1 VNYYRPFPEPL
12 TALEISMRIKQGQDP
27 VFKDRV
33 LINNPSFPGIQRK
46 SGAGKWVGAVLLASS
61 LGGAAYYFYPTS
73 NTTSQPVPATPV
85 ETVAA
90 KPSEVKPTLKPST
103 AAHKAHEPSKPAV
116 VAAPQPDTAES
127 LLNKARGQIAKLRLT
142 SPEGDNA
149 YATYQ
154 ALMKLDPKQ
163 AQSILD
169 EIVGWYV
176 EQNNKLIEKEK
187 FSEAHKNYEKLR
199 ELAPQHS
206 SVPKLFDD
214 ILLALKH
221 RIEVQLA
228 AEHVLLPKN
237 DSAFAHYQELHN
249 LAPEQAAT
257 KQVLQKLVTA
267 LMSKV
272 KKQVFSEHYLSPKDD
287 NAFDT
292 YQVLL
297 KIAPEHKEVKE
308 AVVRMAKRLHTLATQ
323 EEKANKLKDG
333 LETVHKALKLAPEDK
348 PLLQLQARLETE
360 KTGKKTKN

>member
-1 VNYYRPFPEPL
+1 
-12 TALEISMRIKQGQDP
+12 MRIKQGQDP

-33 LINNPSFPGIQRK
+33 LINTPNYPGIQRK
-46 SGAGKWVGAVLLASS
+46 SGAGKWVGAALLASS
-61 LGGAAYYFYPTS
+61 LGGAGYYFYPTS
-73 NTTSQPVPATPV
+73 NTGVQPLPTTPV
-85 ETVAA
+85 ETLAA
-90 KPSEVKPTLKPST
+90 KPSEVKESKPASKPTPVHKP
-103 AAHKAHEPSKPAV
+103 HEPSKPAV
-116 VAAPQPDTAES
+116 VAATPQPDTAES

-154 ALMKLDPKQ
+154 ALVKLDPKQ
-163 AQSILD
+163 ASPILD
-169 EIVGWYV
+169 DIVAWYV
-176 EQNNKLIEKEK
+176 EQNKKLIEKEK
-187 FSEAHKNYEKLR
+187 FSEAHKNYAKLR
-199 ELAPQHS
+199 ELAPQHA
-206 SVPKLFDD
+206 SVPKLFED
-214 ILLALKH
+214 ILQALKH

-237 DSAFAHYQELHN
+237 DSALTHYQELHN

-257 KQVLQKLVTA
+257 KQVLQKLVAA

-272 KKQVFSEHYLSPKDD
+272 KKQVFSEHYLAPKDD

-308 AVVRMAKRLHTLATQ
+308 AVARMAKRLHGLAVQ
-323 EEKANKLKDG
+323 EEKANKLKES

-348 PLLQLQARLETE
+348 QLLQLQAHLETE
-360 KTGKKTKN
+360 KAGKKAKN

>member
-1 VNYYRPFPEPL
+1 
-12 TALEISMRIKQGQDP
+12 MHIKQGQDP

-33 LINNPSFPGIQRK
+33 LINTPSYPGIQPK
-46 SGAGKWVGAVLLASS
+46 SGMGKWVGAALLASS
-61 LGGAAYYFYPTS
+61 LGGAGYYFYPSS
-73 NTTSQPVPATPV
+73 NTTNPPVPANPV

-90 KPSEVKPTLKPST
+90 KPSEVKEIKPALKPSV
-103 AAHKAHEPSKPAV
+103 AAHKPAV
-116 VAAPQPDTAES
+116 VASPQPDTAES

-154 ALMKLDPKQ
+154 ALTKLDPKQ
-163 AQSILD
+163 AQPILD

-176 EQNNKLIEKEK
+176 EQNKKLIEKEK

-206 SVPKLFDD
+206 SVPKLFDE
-214 ILLALKH
+214 ILQALKH

-228 AEHVLLPKN
+228 AEHVLLPKH
-237 DSAFAHYQELHN
+237 DSAFAHYQTLHT

-257 KQVLQKLVTA
+257 QQVLQKLVTA
-267 LMSKV
+267 LMLKV
-272 KKQVFSEHYLSPKDD
+272 KKQVFSEHYLAPKDD

-297 KIAPEHKEVKE
+297 KIAPNHKEVKE
-308 AVVRMAKRLHTLATQ
+308 AVTRMAKRLHTLATQ
-323 EEKANKLKDG
+323 EEKANKLKDS
-333 LETVHKALKLAPEDK
+333 LETVYKGLKLAPEDK
-348 PLLQLQARLETE
+348 SLLQLQAHLEA
-360 KTGKKTKN
+360 GKKAK

>member
-1 VNYYRPFPEPL
+1 
-12 TALEISMRIKQGQDP
+12 MRIKQGQDP

-46 SGAGKWVGAVLLASS
+46 SGAGKWVGAALLASS
-61 LGGAAYYFYPTS
+61 LGGAGYYFYPTS
-73 NTTSQPVPATPV
+73 NTSSQPVPANPV
-85 ETVAA
+85 ETIAA
-90 KPSEVKPTLKPST
+90 KPSEVKEVKPALKPST
-103 AAHKAHEPSKPAV
+103 HKAHEPSKPTVA
-116 VAAPQPDTAES
+116 AAPQPNTAES

-163 AQSILD
+163 AQPILD

-176 EQNNKLIEKEK
+176 EQNKKLIEKEK

-221 RIEVQLA
+221 RIEVQLS

-257 KQVLQKLVTA
+257 QQVLQKLVAA

-272 KKQVFSEHYLSPKDD
+272 KKQVFSEHYLAPKDD

-308 AVVRMAKRLHTLATQ
+308 AVARMAKRLHTLATQ
-323 EEKANKLKDG
+323 EEKANKLKES
-333 LETVHKALKLAPEDK
+333 LETVHKGLKLVPEDK
-348 PLLQLQARLETE
+348 PLLQLQARLEAE
-360 KTGKKTKN
+360 KSGKKAKN

>member
-1 VNYYRPFPEPL
+1 
-12 TALEISMRIKQGQDP
+12 MRIKQGQDP

-33 LINNPSFPGIQRK
+33 LINTPSYPGIQRK
-46 SGAGKWVGAVLLASS
+46 SGAGKWVGAALLASS
-61 LGGAAYYFYPTS
+61 LGGAGYYFYPTS
-73 NTTSQPVPATPV
+73 NANNQPIPTPPV

-90 KPSEVKPTLKPST
+90 KPIETKEVKPALKPS
-103 AAHKAHEPSKPAV
+103 ASAHKLHEPSKPAV
-116 VAAPQPDTAES
+116 VAAAPQPDTAES

-163 AQSILD
+163 AQPILD

-176 EQNNKLIEKEK
+176 EQNKKLIEKEK
-187 FSEAHKNYEKLR
+187 FNEAHKNYEKLR
-199 ELAPQHS
+199 ELAPQHA

-237 DSAFAHYQELHN
+237 DSAFAHYQSLHN

-257 KQVLQKLVTA
+257 KQVLQKLVAA

-272 KKQVFSEHYLSPKDD
+272 KKQVFSEHYLAPKDD
-287 NAFDT
+287 NAFET

-297 KIAPEHKEVKE
+297 KIAPEHKEVKD
-308 AVVRMAKRLHTLATQ
+308 AVARMAKRLHTLAVQ
-323 EEKANKLKDG
+323 EEKANKLKES

-348 PLLQLQARLETE
+348 SLLQLQAHLEAA
-360 KTGKKTKN
+360 KSGKKAKN